1 MSFGFSIG
9 DFLVVITPAN
19 ETRKAFVEAPAQF
32 KSISDEVRSLSLVLQ
47 DVEIDIS
54 AKELSSQQQ
63 GELQE
68 LSKAC
73 HKVLADIL
81 KKIED
86 YTELSTTNDG
96 KRNMAK
102 RVWKRLKWEPSD
114 VQELR
119 IRISTNIALLTAFN
133 GQIMKRGVAKLVQH
147 QDEEA
152 PQEVL
157 NWLSPLNY
165 ATQQSG
171 FLGRREEG
179 TGQWFLD
186 SSEFN
191 YWTSGSKQTLFCP
204 GIPGAGKTIL
214 ASIVIDEL
222 YDRFGS
228 GGEVAI
234 AYLYCNFNRHD
245 EQSAIG
251 LLSNLLKQLAQ
262 SQPSLNSSIRKMYD
276 EHTAKGT
283 KPSMGEISN
292 AIQVLSKPSGFAK
305 VYVR

>member
-1 MSFGFSIG
+1 MSFGFGVG
-9 DFLVVITPAN
+9 DFLAVIKLAN
-19 ETRKAFVEAPAQF
+19 ETRKAFVEAPVQF
-32 KSISDEVRSLSLVLQ
+32 KSISNEVRSLSLVLQ

-54 AKELSSQQQ
+54 AKQLDSQQQ
-63 GELQE
+63 AELNK
-68 LSKAC
+68 LSTGC
-73 HKVLADIL
+73 HKVLDEVL

-119 IRISTNIALLTAFN
+119 LRISTNIALLTAFN
-133 GQIMKRGVAKLVQH
+133 GQIMKRGVAKLVQY

-152 PQEVL
+152 RQEVL
-157 NWLSPLNY
+157 DWLSRQNY
-165 ATQQSG
+165 ATQQSD
-171 FLGRREEG
+171 FLGRREQG

-186 SSEFN
+186 SSEFKD
-191 YWTSGSKQTLFCP
+191 WISGSKQTLFCP

-234 AYLYCNFNRHD
+234 AYLYCNFN
-245 EQSAIG
+245 
-251 LLSNLLKQLAQ
+251 
-262 SQPSLNSSIRKMYD
+262 
-276 EHTAKGT
+276 
-283 KPSMGEISN
+283 
-292 AIQVLSKPSGFAK
+292 
-305 VYVR
+305 